1 MAIWFCSS
9 FWLITCRLVFLF
21 IFKTKTKKQFHFFGF
36 KCKNNFDEVQT
47 ITNAICFPPLIETRC
62 ILTFVRHP
70 FNLSGRQHMTLDD
83 EGLCIFYKHLL
94 FHLSIYGQPIWIL
107 WVILSLV
114 PYPISFLDSRFI
126 GVSLEEEEKKN
137 KFLENLKVKERWTP
151 RQNTDDLCIVLYGF
165 FTSGKVIL
173 SLGRVDF
180 HFLSDLFFF

>member
-21 IFKTKTKKQFHFFGF
+21 IFKTKTKKQFHFL

-62 ILTFVRHP
+62 LLTFVRHP
-70 FNLSGRQHMTLDD
+70 FNLSGRQHMTLGD

-94 FHLSIYGQPIWIL
+94 FHLSIYGQAIWIL

-114 PYPISFLDSRFI
+114 PYTISFLDSRFI
-126 GVSLEEEEKKN
+126 GVSLEEEEEKKQILG
-137 KFLENLKVKERWTP
+137 KFESERTMDTP
-151 RQNTDDLCIVLYGF
+151 SEYWWPLYRLIWIFYERKSHLVVGACWF
-165 FTSGKVIL
+165 PFSF
-173 SLGRVDF
+173 RP
-180 HFLSDLFFF
+180 FFFLI